1 MLAMNSETISNL
13 IAQLIPVCISIV
25 GKLIGAI
32 LVLLIGLRLV
42 SFLVKRLKK
51 GRSLNRLND
60 TVKSFV
66 INLINIA
73 LKITVII
80 TAATILGVPMASVI
94 TLVGSCG
101 VAIGLALQGSLSNI
115 AGSLIILLFKP
126 FSVGDV
132 ITVEGET
139 GTVDEIGIFYTRITT
154 PDNRRVILPNG
165 VVSNEKMVNISANRT
180 RRADFTFTV
189 GYDSDIEL
197 VRSTILDAIFSTEN
211 LLKEPEPGV
220 FLTEHGDSALVF
232 TAYAWCECA
241 NYLKFRS
248 DITERVK
255 TAFDEKSISIPYP
268 QLDVHI
274 QQ

>member
-1 MLAMNSETISNL
+1 MNTKTISAL
-13 IAQLIPVCISIV
+13 FAQLIPVCISLA
-25 GKLIGAI
+25 GKLIGAV
-32 LVLLIGLRLV
+32 LVLLIGLKV
-42 SFLVKRLKK
+42 VNFFVKRLKK
-51 GRSLNRLND
+51 GRGLSRLND
-60 TVKSFV
+60 TVRSFTV
-66 INLINIA
+66 NFISIA

-80 TAATILGVPMASVI
+80 TAAAILGVPMASVI
-94 TLVGSCG
+94 TIVGSCG

-132 ITVEGET
+132 ITVEDET

-165 VVSNEKMVNISANRT
+165 VVSNEKMVNISANKT
-180 RRADFTFTV
+180 RRADFTFSV
-189 GYDSDIEL
+189 DYNSDIET
-197 VRSTILDAIFSTEN
+197 VRSALLDVISTSEY
-211 LLKEPEPGV
+211 LLKDPAPSV
-220 FLTEHGDSALVF
+220 FLSEHGDNALIF

-241 NYLKFRS
+241 DFLAFRS
-248 DITERVK
+248 DITERAK
-255 TAFDEKSISIPYP
+255 ATFDEKNIAIPFP